1 VVSRKTVGA
10 IAVIIVAAALVL
22 AAMAWGDSTRAG
34 ADGGRDMRQQ
44 IDDIAFSGN
53 GSSVSEKFAL
63 EAGVMILHMTYSGSN
78 YLIVNLYNESGYLR
92 GMLANEKGPF
102 EGSTL
107 IGVQNGSAVGAVPG
121 KYFMEVEAT
130 GAWNI
135 TVEQPRVNGGAAL
148 PDTISGRGADA
159 SGPLRLGN
167 GSVTFNITHVGSSSF
182 AVKLWADDGTYVE
195 LLASELG
202 NFAGERVLRVGD
214 GSGSVSSGIYWLS
227 VDADGEWVIAV
238 TKQ

>member
-1 VVSRKTVGA
+1 MLGA
-10 IAVIIVAAALVL
+10 ITVIIVAAALVL

-63 EAGVMILHMTYSGSN
+63 EAGVMILHMTYSGPS
-78 YLIVNLYNESGYLR
+78 YLIVNLYNETGYLR

-107 IGVQNGSAVGAVPG
+107 IGVQNGSAAGAVPG

-135 TVEQPRVNGGAAL
+135 TIEQPRVNSGAAL
-148 PDTISGRGADA
+148 PDTVSGRGADV
-159 SGPLRLGN
+159 SGPMRLEN

-202 NFAGERVLRVGD
+202 NFTGERVVRVGD
-214 GSGSVSSGIYWLS
+214 ESGSTSPGLHWLS

-238 TKQ
+238 TES